1 MSNVLI
7 AGESWITQSTHIK
20 GVDSFT
26 MNSYVEGVAPLKSAL
41 EAAGHV
47 VTYLPGHLVPTQFP
61 GTLEDLAAFDVVVLS
76 DIGANSI
83 QLAPNVFEKFERG
96 SDRLGT
102 LADWVAAGGGLL
114 MIGGYLSFTGFEGKA
129 AFRQT
134 ALADVLPIDMLGEDD
149 RVERPAGVTPTID
162 HADHAVLSGIVG
174 EWPHLLGYN
183 RTILKADATL
193 VASVGPDPL
202 IAVGAFGSGR
212 SAVFTSDCSPHWA
225 PPEFCEQ
232 WPGYASL
239 FDNLVTWLSHT
250 K

>member
-41 EAAGHV
+41 EKSGHV

-61 GTLEDLAAFDVVVLS
+61 NTSDELAAFDVVVLS

-83 QLAPNVFEKFERG
+83 QLAPKVFEKFERG

-102 LADWVAAGGGLL
+102 LAAWVSAGGGLL

-134 ALADVLPIDMLGEDD
+134 ALAEVLPIDMLGEDD

-162 HADHAVLSGIVG
+162 QADHAVLEGITG

-193 VASVGPDPL
+193 VASVGSDPL
-202 IAVGAFGSGR
+202 IAVNDVGYGR

-232 WPGYASL
+232 WSGYSGL
-239 FDNLVTWLSHT
+239 FDNLITWLSST

>member
-26 MNSYVEGVAPLKSAL
+26 MNSYVEGVAPLKNAL
-41 EAAGHV
+41 EGAGHV

-61 GTLEDLAAFDVVVLS
+61 GTLAELSAFDVVVLS

-96 SDRLGT
+96 SDRLGA
-102 LADWVAAGGGLL
+102 LAEWVVQGGGLL

-134 ALADVLPIDMLGEDD
+134 ALAEILPVEMLAEDD
-149 RVERPAGVTPTID
+149 RVERPAGVTPTVED
-162 HADHAVLSGIVG
+162 AYHAVLTGITG

-183 RTILKADATL
+183 RTVLKADAML
-193 VASVGPDPL
+193 VASVGTDPL
-202 IAVGAFGSGR
+202 IAVTGFGSGR

-232 WPGYASL
+232 WDGYATL
-239 FDNLVTWLSHT
+239 FDNLVTWLSST

>member
-61 GTLEDLAAFDVVVLS
+61 GTPDELSAFDVVVLS

-102 LADWVAAGGGLL
+102 LAAWVKAGGGLL

-134 ALADVLPIDMLGEDD
+134 ALADVLPIDMLGEDN

-162 HADHAVLSGIVG
+162 QADHVVLQGIIG

-193 VASVGPDPL
+193 IASVGSDPL
-202 IAVGAFGSGR
+202 IAVNTFGSGR

-232 WPGYASL
+232 WPGYANL
-239 FDNLVTWLSHT
+239 FDNLVTWLSST